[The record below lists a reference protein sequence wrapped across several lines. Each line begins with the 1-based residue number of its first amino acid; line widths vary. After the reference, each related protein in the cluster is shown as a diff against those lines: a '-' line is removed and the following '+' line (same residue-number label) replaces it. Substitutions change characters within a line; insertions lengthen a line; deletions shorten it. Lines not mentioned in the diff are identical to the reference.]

1 MPRVKLTKQ
10 ANDILYSLA
19 SHPES
24 TWPRVADETGHVTLE
39 MSDDNIERLGAL
51 AFDGESLSDTIVRLA
66 IKLVTK
72 IN

>member
-19 SHPES
+19 RHPEP
-24 TWPRVADETGHVTLE
+24 TWPRVADETGHVTVT
-39 MSDDNIERLGAL
+39 MSDDNIELLGAL
-51 AFDGESLSDTIVRLA
+51 ALDGESLSDTIVRLA